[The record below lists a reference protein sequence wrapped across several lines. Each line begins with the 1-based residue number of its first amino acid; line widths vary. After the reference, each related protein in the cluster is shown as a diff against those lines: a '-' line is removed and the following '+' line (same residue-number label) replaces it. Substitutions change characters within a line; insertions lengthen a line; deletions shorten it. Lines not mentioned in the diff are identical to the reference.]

1 MCKNMELKENYILK
15 IGMCDDELGSIK
27 SFSSMLE
34 SAIEK
39 QDLNA
44 KISLITT
51 NQKEMFDAVFNKE
64 IDILF
69 LDVDFKNNGKNGI
82 EFAEDL
88 RNVNKEFFLVFLS
101 AHQRYMHVSFFV
113 KVYDYIVKPANKDV
127 VEHLIKR
134 LKGEFDYNNK
144 LFLHLNKWITVRIDD
159 ILYIEKLGNKCN
171 IITTYNT
178 QSTTKSLETLL
189 NELPNYFRKCHR
201 SYIVNERKILTLD
214 KKEKYAFFPRGIKCP
229 INSYFDL

>member
-1 MCKNMELKENYILK
+1 MELKENYILK